1 VSDWLGIVELHG
13 VGTDMRDRN
22 AQLFE
27 QLGGWVTTTAP
38 GDLQRLFA
46 DACHRHAWHAELW
59 SRRTPAIPPPPVSPV
74 HVPTGEPPAVEP
86 DDRAKATE
94 YRAALT
100 DIEAGLEGI
109 LRRVD
114 ATLDPATAR
123 TVGLVSH
130 DVAELRDRLDRLD
143 AG

>member
-13 VGTDMRDRN
+13 VGNDMRDRN
-22 AQLFE
+22 VELFE
-27 QLGGWVTTTAP
+27 RLGGWVTATAP
-38 GDLQRLFA
+38 GELQRLFA

-74 HVPTGEPPAVEP
+74 PAPAGEPPAVEP

-94 YRAALT
+94 YRAALA
-100 DIEAGLEGI
+100 DIEAGLDGI
-109 LRRVD
+109 RRRVD
-114 ATLDPATAR
+114 TTLDPATAR
-123 TVGLVSH
+123 TVELVSG
-130 DVAELRDRLDRLD
+130 DVAELRDRLDRIG